1 VPYIAAIGTAVPQHS
16 HKKEAIIQF
25 FQNST
30 TNVAT
35 KRKIK
40 VIADKSGIENRY
52 SVIHDFS
59 INPKDFKFF
68 AKNPLLEPEPDLTS
82 RMKIF
87 RKEALALSLN
97 AVNTIQHFKTI
108 KPKITHLITV
118 TCTGLFAPGLD
129 IEIIRELGLSPSTQ
143 RSSVNF
149 MGCNAAIIAMNS
161 AFAICNSQ
169 SKATVLI
176 VCTELCTI
184 HFQKIYNDDYILSTS
199 LFGDGSAAILITTE
213 KPKEPYFKGIKIES
227 FYSHIIHK
235 GFNDMAWQL
244 SEKGFIMNLSSYVS
258 ELINGNMA
266 PLLQAMKI
274 NLEKINLWAIHPGG
288 KKILDDFAKNMD
300 LKGDEL
306 KPSYEVLRD
315 FGNMSS
321 VTILFV
327 LKLILENNLNSKK
340 GTTLFSA
347 AFGPGLSIE
356 TMQLKYV

>member
-1 VPYIAAIGTAVPQHS
+1 MLS
-16 HKKEAIIQF
+16 
-25 FQNST
+25 
-30 TNVAT
+30 
-35 KRKIK
+35 
-40 VIADKSGIENRY
+40 DKSGIETRY
-52 SVIHDFS
+52 SVINDFS
-59 INPKDFKFF
+59 VNPKAFKFF

-82 RMKIF
+82 RMKVY
-87 RKEALALSLN
+87 RKEALTLSLN
-97 AVNTIQHFKTI
+97 AVNNIQHFEKV

-129 IEIIRELGLSPSTQ
+129 IELIHELGLSSSTQ

-161 AFAICNSQ
+161 AFSICS
-169 SKATVLI
+169 SMPKAHVLI
-176 VCTELCTI
+176 VCTELCTL

-213 KPKEPYFKGIKIES
+213 KPKEPYFKGLKIES
-227 FYSHIIHK
+227 FYSQIIHK

-258 ELINGNMA
+258 ELINGNML
-266 PLLQAMKI
+266 PLLRKMNI
-274 NLEKINLWAIHPGG
+274 NTEKIDLWAIHPGG
-288 KKILDDFAKNMD
+288 KKILDDFAKNMN
-300 LKGDEL
+300 LTHGEL
-306 KPSYEVLRD
+306 KPAYEILRN

-321 VTILFV
+321 ATILFV
-327 LKLILENNLNSKK
+327 LKLIIESNPNPKK
-340 GTTLFSA
+340 GTNLFSA